1 MLQSLIHHAE
11 RDVHRKFQAVHTEK
25 GLSAD
30 LAVMRCYAI
39 NILAMFRGQKYVV
52 SWISSTKHECYLLC
66 DLER

>member
-1 MLQSLIHHAE
+1 MHNKPDRDMLQILIHNAE
-11 RDVHRKFQAVHTEK
+11 RYIHRKFQALHTEK

-52 SWISSTKHECYLLC
+52 S
-66 DLER
+66 